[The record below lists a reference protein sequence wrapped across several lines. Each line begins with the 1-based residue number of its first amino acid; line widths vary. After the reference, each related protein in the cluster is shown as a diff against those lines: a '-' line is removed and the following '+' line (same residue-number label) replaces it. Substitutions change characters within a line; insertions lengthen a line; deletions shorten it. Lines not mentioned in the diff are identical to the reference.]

1 MSSKHPDDPDL
12 AAISPDLAEPKSF
25 ISETEMA
32 EILDPFK
39 EWHPYFMEALYH
51 PKWKWIDT
59 AFTWIQVKCY
69 IRREQALG
77 KKRRPGVPGE
87 REHWLTYWTVFAFFT
102 LQDYYSGWLTA
113 NFPPFYLLK
122 MLFLVLLAL
131 PTSGVS
137 EKCFYLVVSPILSKL
152 DDTFTRYNVERLE
165 PLSSTQASAT
175 SSSEFSQE
183 GDDEISD
190 PDVSA

>member
-69 IRREQALG
+69 IRREQVNLELLLIDIID
-77 KKRRPGVPGE
+77 PM
-87 REHWLTYWTVFAFFT
+87 WSTY
-102 LQDYYSGWLTA
+102 
-113 NFPPFYLLK
+113 
-122 MLFLVLLAL
+122 
-131 PTSGVS
+131 
-137 EKCFYLVVSPILSKL
+137 
-152 DDTFTRYNVERLE
+152 RL
-165 PLSSTQASAT
+165 
-175 SSSEFSQE
+175 
-183 GDDEISD
+183 
-190 PDVSA
+190 